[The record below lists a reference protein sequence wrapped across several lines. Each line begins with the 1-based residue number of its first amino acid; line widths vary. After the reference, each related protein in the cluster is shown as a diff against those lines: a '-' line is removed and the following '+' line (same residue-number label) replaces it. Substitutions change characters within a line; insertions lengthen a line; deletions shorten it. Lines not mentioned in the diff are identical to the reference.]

1 MTHHDQDFYGWTQE
15 QSQLL
20 RAGRFDEVD
29 FEHLIEEIESMGARE
44 RRELKSRL
52 IVLLQHLLKWQYQ
65 PSHRGRSWLL
75 TIKDQRRMIPDHL
88 RDNPSLKPS
97 LDTLL
102 GEAYVLAKGK
112 ASDETD
118 IPESVFPESCPW
130 MLEEVLNQE
139 FLPE

>member
-1 MTHHDQDFYGWTQE
+1 MTHYDQDFYGWTQE

-20 RAGRFDEVD
+20 RAGRYHEVD

-52 IVLLQHLLKWQYQ
+52 IELLQHLLKWQFQ

-102 GEAYVLAKGK
+102 EEAYSLARGK
-112 ASDETD
+112 AADETD
-118 IPESVFPESCPW
+118 ISEAVFPDSCPW
-130 MLEEVLNQE
+130 TLQQVMQTD